1 MSSLPAAK
9 TITVPT
15 SEQKGVFFDLIKKNA
30 PPWVLAASEELRREL
45 YNSLMAS
52 HRTRNAAGVL
62 MTKLQSPE
70 QFCAPLLAKAMSD
83 KLSSPL
89 DVTGVVFQHVRS
101 TSSLLGLRKKLVL
114 PINRDLL
121 AAACENFESSET
133 EAGNYSDTS
142 LIYIPEKLTGSTAS
156 VLPIQPHEFA
166 QLCRTL
172 DLGKQYQAHLES
184 VFEPKAESSNVRNQ
198 CVAHVRSCFE
208 VDRHIALMRKHIS
221 EPVYQMLKS
230 VKDGAS
236 PIKLGKNALG
246 YQSLEMFD
254 MTLHGPLFIGPVS
267 EHTDD
272 DYRCVVYLP
281 GDPLHPLKE
290 YASFT
295 DFEVELSKRLKSPP
309 FKTFFMEFLK
319 MSDRA
324 AFQQELD
331 IRFYP
336 SGSSPLPSAVIYATL
351 TGVDVEGD
359 PFALI
364 HRQQVARTLADA
376 RLLVV
381 PTDDEDEKTRLA
393 RLETYKEIG
402 IDLLLV
408 AVSFLPVIGEVLLT
422 VGALHLLSQVY
433 EGVASWTRGEQE
445 EATDHLFD
453 VIENLIL
460 MAAFAAGGKAI
471 GVTYKTVR
479 SSAFVERLIAVN
491 PGGGRLRLWKPDL
504 KAYRQPR
511 RLPKGLPVDE
521 RGLRWLEG
529 QAYVTLDTDRYA
541 VRQKSETELWEVLPP
556 TGAADSYRPLL
567 ETNGRGAWRHDSE
580 RVQEWGRLTL
590 FRRFGYS
597 SEAIPDTTA
606 TRILTVSGLEDSVLR
621 QVHIDQGQTPA
632 LLVDTARRFM
642 ADAAVREFI
651 GQLQSTA
658 SAALADPDLQMHL
671 LTAAVKWPSDSSI
684 SVVNALDRQ
693 VSRYGPETAKNVIRL
708 TEQALHKGQL
718 HDSLLSGLA
727 QHQRENLLGTAS
739 TDTAVQAR
747 ELTRIIAAQAEAAR
761 PGLFRR
767 VYQRSEAPG
776 HPRVA
781 VLMENFTDLPA
792 SVAEELVN
800 NAFSGEWRELDAK
813 RVPLRLAEEARRY
826 QQMIR
831 VCRAYEGLYLDGA
844 GGQYTNRL
852 VLDALEHLPGWSDS
866 AFVQILEWT
875 DTHGSAAAI
884 GSAKASERTV
894 VSVFSD
900 RINVIQGADAPL
912 VSFTRRTREHY
923 FRALWMGL
931 STQRKTA
938 LGVQAD
944 NGAATLQAK
953 ITQLALERRAIF
965 APTLGARPGSLSPMG
980 LSERPAVVPG
990 TESGEVSNAMVRRA
1004 QALYPL
1010 HTPAQI
1016 HRLLNALGT
1025 DEVTVLTK
1033 LEVLRL
1039 EFFGLRETLSRWVS
1053 RQTWHLTAAGVRQAT
1068 PRASKLRA
1076 MRAIIRSWRREPGNV
1091 AADRSLYA
1099 TLRFAPEPL
1108 GELPLIDADFSHVGR
1123 VIMDGVM
1130 PHAGLSA
1137 FLRQFSQLRSLSLS
1151 DNQLS
1156 QLPQSLE
1163 RIRWLTHLDLSS
1175 NRLLSSEAS
1184 LAQLGRMKNL
1194 RVLHLDFNPN
1204 LAQVTDLAA
1213 LEHLEQLTVRGSR
1226 IAHWPQGLSGL
1237 RRLQLL
1243 DLRDNRIETLPA
1255 QVFDTAHAQ
1264 QMIRMHGNPLSS
1276 ETLKKIATTQQ
1287 TLGARFGVT
1296 PMGARKAS
1304 LETAAQENQS
1314 VQWLAGESASVASSR
1329 RKVWDALRA
1338 QPNSTDFFHVLLQ
1351 LVHTAEFTRVYPHLR
1366 QRVWNVVD
1374 AAAGNQRLRRSLFNA
1389 ARSAR
1394 VSVDGYSALFSEME
1408 VLVLCA
1414 QAREATTTGAQA
1426 LEEQLVSL
1434 LKGLFR
1440 LHEVESLALVDISA
1454 RFHTAPMQYD
1464 QALEVSLAYRVGL
1477 AQRLSLPAQPRTLSN
1492 PLSVEV
1498 SKSALDKAYQQVVK
1512 IENSGALR
1520 DWSMAQTFWIE
1531 YLESAHGERFSA
1543 VSEQTAQAM
1552 AQLEGQ
1558 IELTREAAST
1568 QMNAILD
1575 NFNNKRRELIGEL
1588 TDQALARHVVPALST
1603 TPVAEKAGSSSR
1615 R

>member
-1 MSSLPAAK
+1 MSSLPDAK
-9 TITVPT
+9 TIAVPT
-15 SEQKGVFFDLIKKNA
+15 SEQKGIFFDLIKKNA
-30 PPWVLAASEELRREL
+30 PPWLLAASEALRREL
-45 YNSLMAS
+45 YNSLITS
-52 HRTRNAAGVL
+52 HRTRSTAGVL
-62 MTKLQSPE
+62 LKKLQSPE

-101 TSSLLGLRKKLVL
+101 TSSLLGLRRKLVL

-133 EAGNYSDTS
+133 EADNYSDTS
-142 LIYIPEKLTGSTAS
+142 LIYIPEKLTGGTAS

-172 DLGKQYQAHLES
+172 DLGKQYQAHLQS
-184 VFEPKAESSNVRNQ
+184 VFEPKAESSNVRNK
-198 CVAHVRSCFE
+198 CVAHVRSCFD
-208 VDRHIALMRKHIS
+208 VDRHIALMKKHIS
-221 EPVYQMLKS
+221 APVHQMLKS
-230 VKDGAS
+230 VKDGDS
-236 PIKLGKNALG
+236 SIKLGKNTLG

-295 DFEVELSKRLKSPP
+295 DFEVELSKRLKNPA
-309 FKTFFMEFLK
+309 FKAFFMEFLK

-324 AFQQELD
+324 VFQQELN

-336 SGSSPLPSAVIYATL
+336 SGSSPLPSTAIYVTL

-364 HRQQVARTLADA
+364 HRQRVAQTLANA

-408 AVSFLPVIGEVLLT
+408 AASFLPGVGEVLLT
-422 VGALHLLSQVY
+422 VGAIQLLSHVY
-433 EGVASWTRGEQE
+433 EGIASWTRGEQE
-445 EATDHLFD
+445 QATDHLFD
-453 VIENLIL
+453 VIENIIL
-460 MAAFAAGGKAI
+460 MAAFAAGAKAV
-471 GVTYKTVR
+471 GATYKTVR

-491 PGGGRLRLWKPDL
+491 PGGARLRLWKPDL
-504 KAYRQPR
+504 KAYHQRR

-529 QAYVTLDTDRYA
+529 QAYVNLDADQYA
-541 VRQKSETELWEVLPP
+541 VRQKPETELWEVLPP
-556 TGAADSYRPLL
+556 KEAAEGYRPLL
-567 ETNGRGAWRHDSE
+567 ETNGCGAWRYDSE
-580 RVQEWGRLTL
+580 RVQAWGRLTL
-590 FRRFGYS
+590 FRRFGYA
-597 SEAIPDTTA
+597 SEAIPDATA
-606 TRILTVSGLEDSVLR
+606 TRILAVSGLEDSVLR
-621 QVHIDQGQTPA
+621 QVHIDQVQTPA
-632 LLVDTARRFM
+632 LLVDTTRRFM

-651 GQLQSTA
+651 GQLQAPT
-658 SAALADPDLQMHL
+658 SAALADPDLQLHL
-671 LTAAVKWPSDSSI
+671 LVAAAKWPSDSAI

-693 VSRYGPETAKNVIRL
+693 VSRYGPETARSVIRL
-708 TEQALHKGQL
+708 TENALHKGQL
-718 HDSLLSGLA
+718 HSSLLSGLER
-727 QHQRENLLGTAS
+727 HQRENLLGTAS
-739 TDTAVQAR
+739 TDAIVQAR
-747 ELTRIIAAQAEAAR
+747 ELTRIVAEQAETAR

-767 VYQRSEAPG
+767 VYQRSEVPS
-776 HPRVA
+776 HPRVS

-826 QQMIR
+826 QKMIR
-831 VCRAYEGLYLDGA
+831 VCRAYEGLYLDGT

-852 VLDALEHLPGWSDS
+852 VLDALEHLPGWPGS

-875 DTHGSAAAI
+875 DIHGSAAAI

-894 VSVFSD
+894 VSLFAD
-900 RINVIQGADAPL
+900 RIDVIQGTDAAL
-912 VSFTRRTREHY
+912 VTFPQRTREHY
-923 FRALWMGL
+923 FQALWEGL
-931 STQRKTA
+931 STQCKTA
-938 LGVQAD
+938 LGVQAE
-944 NGAATLQAK
+944 NGAATLQEK

-965 APTLGARPGSLSPMG
+965 APTMGARLGELSPMG
-980 LSERPAVVPG
+980 LAERPVVVSG
-990 TESGEVSNAMVRRA
+990 TVSGEVSNVMVRRA
-1004 QALYPL
+1004 QELYPM
-1010 HTPAQI
+1010 HTPVQI
-1016 HRLLNALGT
+1016 QRVLDALGT
-1025 DEVTVLTK
+1025 DEVEALMK

-1053 RQTWHLTAAGVRQAT
+1053 RQTWHLTADGTRQST

-1076 MRAIIRSWRREPGNV
+1076 MQAIIRSWRKEPGNV
-1091 AADRSLYA
+1091 ASDRGLYG

-1108 GELPLIDADFSHVGR
+1108 GELPLIVADFSHVGR
-1123 VIMDGVM
+1123 VIMEGVM

-1137 FLRQFSQLRSLSLS
+1137 FLRNFSQLRSLSLS

-1156 QLPQSLE
+1156 QLPESLE

-1184 LAQLGRMKNL
+1184 LAQLGRMKDL

-1204 LAQVTDLAA
+1204 LAQVPDLGA
-1213 LEHLEQLTVRGSR
+1213 LAHLEQLTVRGSR
-1226 IAHWPQGLSGL
+1226 IAHWPQYLSGL
-1237 RRLQLL
+1237 RRLQML

-1255 QVFDTAHAQ
+1255 QAFDTARAH
-1264 QMIRMHGNPLSS
+1264 QMIRLHGNPLSP
-1276 ETLKKIATTQQ
+1276 ETLKKIATYQQ

-1296 PMGARKAS
+1296 AMAARKSSVEAV
-1304 LETAAQENQS
+1304 AQENQS
-1314 VQWLAGESASVASSR
+1314 VQWLADESASVASSR
-1329 RKVWDALRA
+1329 REVWDALRA
-1338 QPNSTDFFHVLLQ
+1338 SPNSADFFHVLSQ
-1351 LVHTAEFTRVYPHLR
+1351 LVHTADFTRVYPHLR
-1366 QRVWNVVD
+1366 QRVWDVVD
-1374 AAAGNQRLRRSLFNA
+1374 AAAGNERLRRSLFSV

-1414 QAREATTTGAQA
+1414 RAREAATAGGQA

-1440 LHEVESLALVDISA
+1440 LHEVESLALADISA
-1454 RFHTAPMQYD
+1454 RFHTAPMDYD
-1464 QALEVSLAYRVGL
+1464 QALEISLAYRVGL
-1477 AQRLSLPAQPRTLSN
+1477 AQRLSLPAQPRTLTN

-1498 SKSALDKAYQQVVK
+1498 SKTALDQAWQQVVK
-1512 IENSGALR
+1512 TQSSGALH
-1520 DWSMAQTFWIE
+1520 DWSMAQAFWIE
-1531 YLESAHGERFSA
+1531 YLESAHGERFSV

-1552 AQLEGQ
+1552 ARLEGQ
-1558 IELTREAAST
+1558 IELTREAASA

-1575 NFNNKRRELIGEL
+1575 NFNNQRRELIGEL
-1588 TDQALARHVVPALST
+1588 TGQALARHVDPQVST
-1603 TPVAEKAGSSSR
+1603 TPVAEKA
-1615 R
+1615 